1 MHKIKK
7 EDTVLVISGASR
19 GAKGRVLKVLPG
31 GDKLIVEGVNLH
43 KRHTRPTQ
51 QMPQGGIIEK
61 EAPIHISNVAL
72 SAGGKPSRV
81 GFRKLENGNVERF
94 AKKTGEAI
102 DLVRDRESKR
112 KA

>member
-61 EAPIHISNVAL
+61 EAPIHISNVKLVAPKSGVATRVGVKVL
-72 SAGGKPSRV
+72 QDGSKVRVAKHPDAGG
-81 GFRKLENGNVERF
+81 EE
-94 AKKTGEAI
+94 I
-102 DLVRDRESKR
+102 I
-112 KA
+112 